1 MLPVTRKRKTTS
13 FQDLCARLTEL
24 ETQQAAVRRA
34 LEERM
39 TLASGRVDFTTTL
52 NSLRGGYVSI
62 VEALS
67 EQLPDVFRTEVLPKL
82 DLRATLNLAQVSMSF
97 RDAVWSVD
105 GVRSMKAKM
114 KRKGRLLLGCPS
126 ISNPCE
132 NPMYYA
138 AAHGNL
144 TAVEA
149 ILCSGED
156 VNQPTTDKADTALH
170 LAAYYDHIALV
181 KLLIEAGADVDKKT
195 RTGSTA
201 LSVAAEHGHT
211 SCVMALL
218 RAGADINLEGR
229 TPIYLA
235 AEFGHEAC
243 VALLIGAGADFH
255 KRADD
260 GNTPIIFSGNGHNM
274 VVRGNTPMVI
284 ASRKGHTRIVKLLKD
299 AQAFDL

>member
-1 MLPVTRKRKTTS
+1 
-13 FQDLCARLTEL
+13 
-24 ETQQAAVRRA
+24 
-34 LEERM
+34 
-39 TLASGRVDFTTTL
+39 
-52 NSLRGGYVSI
+52 
-62 VEALS
+62 
-67 EQLPDVFRTEVLPKL
+67 
-82 DLRATLNLAQVSMSF
+82 MSF

-255 KRADD
+255 KRLRFRVSWPSRLCPSH
-260 GNTPIIFSGNGHNM
+260 TSHNM

>member
-1 MLPVTRKRKTTS
+1 MGSEMCIRDSASGVLSVGVSGGCRWFFLGALGTHASRGNPPGVTSNRTRVYRTAMLPVTRKRKTSS

-24 ETQQAAVRRA
+24 EMQQAAVRRA

-170 LAAYYDHIALV
+170 LAAYYLSLIHI
-181 KLLIEAGADVDKKT
+181 
-195 RTGSTA
+195 
-201 LSVAAEHGHT
+201 
-211 SCVMALL
+211 
-218 RAGADINLEGR
+218 
-229 TPIYLA
+229 
-235 AEFGHEAC
+235 
-243 VALLIGAGADFH
+243 
-255 KRADD
+255 
-260 GNTPIIFSGNGHNM
+260 
-274 VVRGNTPMVI
+274 
-284 ASRKGHTRIVKLLKD
+284 
-299 AQAFDL
+299 